1 MCVWKFGEKKPSYG
15 IYEDNQDTPRNWGI
29 AWCMNFDTKTLIGVL
44 SLNVA
49 IFELQG
55 SKEPRTN
62 CDDLI

>member
-29 AWCMNFDTKTLIGVL
+29 AWRMNFDTKTLIGVL

-49 IFELQG
+49 ILNCKVLRNLELIVM
-55 SKEPRTN
+55 T
-62 CDDLI
+62 